1 MIRQAMTFYGDVQGV
16 GFRYTAYHIANS
28 LGLTGYVHNEW
39 DGTVTAQVQ
48 GDSET
53 IDLFLSQIGRGRYIN
68 IDRIDKKDIPL
79 DEDERTFRIE

>member
-48 GDSET
+48 GDRET
-53 IDLFLSQIGRGRYIN
+53 IDLFLTQIGRGRYIS
-68 IDRIDKKDIPL
+68 IDRIDKVDMQV

>member
-48 GDSET
+48 GDREA

>member
-39 DGTVTAQVQ
+39 DGTVTA
-48 GDSET
+48 
-53 IDLFLSQIGRGRYIN
+53 
-68 IDRIDKKDIPL
+68 
-79 DEDERTFRIE
+79 